1 MRTRARGSAVCSP
14 AARPPEAVGPARV
27 TVLAALSIRNIVIV
41 DALNVAFSRG
51 LTVLTGETGAGK
63 SILLDSLSLALG
75 ARGDGTLVRSG
86 ATEGEV
92 AAVFDVPDGHA
103 ARATAAEAGIAVEGE
118 LILRRVQ
125 GADGKSRAYVNDQP
139 VAVALL
145 RRIGAT
151 LVEIHGQHDERAF
164 VDKGA
169 HRALL
174 DAFGGLD
181 RDQAT

>member
-1 MRTRARGSAVCSP
+1 MLIR
-14 AARPPEAVGPARV
+14 
-27 TVLAALSIRNIVIV
+27 LSIRDIVLIERL
-41 DALNVAFSRG
+41 DIEFGSG
-51 LTVLTGETGAGK
+51 LAVLTGETGAGK
-63 SILLDSLSLALG
+63 SILLDALSLALG

-145 RRIGAT
+145 R
-151 LVEIHGQHDERAF
+151 
-164 VDKGA
+164 
-169 HRALL
+169 
-174 DAFGGLD
+174 
-181 RDQAT
+181 